1 MFAYELLVG
10 DAFFADD
17 DEAVA
22 ALVDAPR
29 ARHATFS
36 LRDLY
41 ADKFKRVPDVKM
53 AKIIGEMLVH
63 ASRRPESL
71 HGVLHSAGYT
81 KALDDLRRGV
91 AGLDAHLGD
100 VDEKLDAAHAASS

>member
-1 MFAYELLVG
+1 MLAYELLVG

-22 ALVDAPR
+22 ALVDAPS
-29 ARHATFS
+29 ARHTTFS

-41 ADKFKRVPDVKM
+41 GDKFRRVPDVKM
-53 AKIIGEMLVH
+53 AKILGEMLVH

-81 KALDDLRRGV
+81 RALDDLRRGV
-91 AGLDAHLGD
+91 GALQQS
-100 VDEKLDAAHAASS
+100 VDEQAELRAE